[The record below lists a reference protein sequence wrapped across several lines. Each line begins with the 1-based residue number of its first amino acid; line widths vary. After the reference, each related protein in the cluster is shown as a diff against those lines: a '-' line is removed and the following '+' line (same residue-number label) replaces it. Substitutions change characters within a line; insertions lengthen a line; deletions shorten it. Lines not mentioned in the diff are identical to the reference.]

1 MFTKIS
7 LWKKSKKELELDCYN
22 SIDELPIKIWFDIHK
37 TVNFKKLLKSGEC
50 KNEKTY
56 IKLFELWQ
64 KLYNEFIER
73 FGLSDEFLSD
83 LQTEIKIANLQ
94 ADLIITKQ
102 KHLNTLIKIEQEK
115 MRINN
120 FEISEPADIESIL
133 AKMSKF
139 YGFKLSSRELTT
151 AEYYSYLNN
160 ITDGKTSN

>member
-1 MFTKIS
+1 MFET
-7 LWKKSKKELELDCYN
+7 
-22 SIDELPIKIWFDIHK
+22 
-37 TVNFKKLLKSGEC
+37 
-50 KNEKTY
+50 
-56 IKLFELWQ
+56 WQ
-64 KLYNEFIER
+64 KLYNEFIDR
-73 FGLSDEFLSD
+73 FGLSDEFLAD

-102 KHLNTLIKIEQEK
+102 KHLKTLIKVEQEK

-120 FEISEPADIESIL
+120 FDISEPKDIETIL
-133 AKMSKF
+133 AKMSKY

>member
-7 LWKKSKKELELDCYN
+7 FWKKSKKELELDCYN

-83 LQTEIKIANLQ
+83 LQIEIKIANLQ

>member
-7 LWKKSKKELELDCYN
+7 FWKKSKKELELDCYN

-64 KLYNEFIER
+64 KSYNEFIER

-83 LQTEIKIANLQ
+83 LQIEIKIANLQ

-133 AKMSKF
+133 AKMSKY

>member
-7 LWKKSKKELELDCYN
+7 FWKKSKKELELDCYN

-50 KNEKTY
+50 KSEKTY

-83 LQTEIKIANLQ
+83 LQIEIKIANLQ

-133 AKMSKF
+133 AKMSKY

>member
-7 LWKKSKKELELDCYN
+7 FWKKSKKELELDCYN

-133 AKMSKF
+133 AKMSKY

>member
-83 LQTEIKIANLQ
+83 LQIEIKIANLQ

-133 AKMSKF
+133 AKMSKY

>member
-1 MFTKIS
+1 MQAQIYLTIS
-7 LWKKSKKELELDCYN
+7 IKN
-22 SIDELPIKIWFDIHK
+22 AISINQARYYHETDFS
-37 TVNFKKLLKSGEC
+37 KLLKKGQC
-50 KNEKTY
+50 KDEKTY
-56 IKLFELWQ
+56 FKLFELWQ
-64 KLYNEFIER
+64 NLYNQFIDR
-73 FGLSDEFLSD
+73 FGFSDEFLAD

-102 KHLNTLIKIEQEK
+102 KHLKTLIKVEQEK

-120 FEISEPADIESIL
+120 FDISEPEDIESIL
-133 AKMSKF
+133 AKMSKY

>member
-7 LWKKSKKELELDCYN
+7 FWKNSKKELELDCYN

-83 LQTEIKIANLQ
+83 LQIEIKIANLQ

-133 AKMSKF
+133 AKMSKY

>member
-7 LWKKSKKELELDCYN
+7 FWKKSKKELELDCYN

-83 LQTEIKIANLQ
+83 LQIEIKIANLQ

-133 AKMSKF
+133 AKMSKY

>member
-7 LWKKSKKELELDCYN
+7 FWKKSKKELELDCYN

-83 LQTEIKIANLQ
+83 LQIEIKIANLQ

-102 KHLNTLIKIEQEK
+102 QHLKTLINIEQEK
-115 MRINN
+115 IRINSLD
-120 FEISEPADIESIL
+120 IKPPADLEIIL
-133 AKMSKF
+133 AKMSKH

-151 AEYYSYLNN
+151 AEYYSYINN
-160 ITDGKTSN
+160 ILDGKKG

>member
-1 MFTKIS
+1 MFTKIKF
-7 LWKKSKKELELDCYN
+7 WKRSEKELEIDCYR

-37 TVNFKKLLKSGEC
+37 NVNFKKLLKSGFCE
-50 KNEKTY
+50 NEKTY
-56 IKLFELWQ
+56 FKLFETWQ
-64 KLYNEFIER
+64 KLYNEFIDR
-73 FGLSDEFLSD
+73 FGLSDEFLAD

-102 KHLNTLIKIEQEK
+102 KHLKTLIKVEQEK

-120 FEISEPADIESIL
+120 FDISEPKDIETIL
-133 AKMSKF
+133 AKMRKY

>member
-7 LWKKSKKELELDCYN
+7 FWKKSKKELELDCYN

>member
-7 LWKKSKKELELDCYN
+7 FWKKSKKELELDCYN

-50 KNEKTY
+50 KIEKTY

-83 LQTEIKIANLQ
+83 LQIEIKIANLQ

-133 AKMSKF
+133 AKMSKY